1 MLLSLVLGIP
11 SVTAIA
17 GVMVVATIASIIA
30 VAIER

>member
-1 MLLSLVLGIP
+1 MLLSLVLGTP